1 MWEVGFFFKIWFNHL
16 YAINVIAIS
25 YLAASTSDDL
35 MSDNVSLNTLL
46 AASTACNKRN
56 NYQIS
61 VITLLNTLIDNIQRS
76 CDFMLNIYSNK
87 PNAF

>member
-16 YAINVIAIS
+16 YAKNVIAIS

-46 AASTACNKRN
+46 AASTACKKRN